1 MRGVQGGDLL
11 GRAGTRVVLAAV
23 AELRAQLV
31 ARAREGEAQLVPA
44 PAAASTR
51 AGAAGGHLAAP
62 ATCTW
67 RRVHSPRHRSGRAA
81 ERCTEANN
89 NVRPSVAVNTRLL
102 YLHQDCAAI
111 YVPAASPPPLRC
123 YHVINTDRHIK
134 YSTNWEGWAF
144 IISIFLYIDVLS
156 CLT

>member
-1 MRGVQGGDLL
+1 MIKRWIICDAQRSYKESVATEAGEQGAGVRGVQGGDLL

-51 AGAAGGHLAAP
+51 AVGAGGHLAAP

-67 RRVHSPRHRSGRAA
+67 
-81 ERCTEANN
+81 
-89 NVRPSVAVNTRLL
+89 
-102 YLHQDCAAI
+102 
-111 YVPAASPPPLRC
+111 
-123 YHVINTDRHIK
+123 
-134 YSTNWEGWAF
+134 
-144 IISIFLYIDVLS
+144 
-156 CLT
+156 

>member
-1 MRGVQGGDLL
+1 MHNGPKAKESVATKAGEQGAGVRGVQGGDLL

-51 AGAAGGHLAAP
+51 AVAGGGHLTAP

-67 RRVHSPRHRSGRAA
+67 
-81 ERCTEANN
+81 
-89 NVRPSVAVNTRLL
+89 
-102 YLHQDCAAI
+102 
-111 YVPAASPPPLRC
+111 
-123 YHVINTDRHIK
+123 
-134 YSTNWEGWAF
+134 
-144 IISIFLYIDVLS
+144 
-156 CLT
+156 